1 MGEEEVEV
9 SLVGWLVDVGLV
21 GWLVSWVDWLARLVG

>member
-21 GWLVSWVDWLARLVG
+21 GWLVSWVDWFARLVG